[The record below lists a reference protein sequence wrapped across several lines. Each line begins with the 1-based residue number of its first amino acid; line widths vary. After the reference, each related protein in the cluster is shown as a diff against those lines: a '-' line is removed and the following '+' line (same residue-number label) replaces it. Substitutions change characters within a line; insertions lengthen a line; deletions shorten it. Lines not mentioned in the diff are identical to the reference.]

1 MDNMFHVMIT
11 DMAWPV
17 KCFSEKTYAFSGKL
31 GINPSRLKKILHKFY
46 LYQLFRF
53 KTTCTSAH
61 RIDIVKYQT
70 QHANIVMLFGSEY
83 IASN

>member
-31 GINPSRLKKILHKFY
+31 GIKS
-46 LYQLFRF
+46 F
-53 KTTCTSAH
+53 K
-61 RIDIVKYQT
+61 VKEDLT
-70 QHANIVMLFGSEY
+70 
-83 IASN
+83 